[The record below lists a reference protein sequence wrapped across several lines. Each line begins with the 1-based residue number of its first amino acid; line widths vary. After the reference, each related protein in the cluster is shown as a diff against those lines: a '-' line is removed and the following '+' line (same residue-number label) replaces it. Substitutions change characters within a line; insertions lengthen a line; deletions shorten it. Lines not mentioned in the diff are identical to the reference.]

1 MRVDTSSAGPGGR
14 GPRWPRKVAGWIQG
28 HWLRLVAL
36 AVAGSIAGSAAV
48 VTDTLGAGY
57 AFSRVVA
64 HVELWLDPPPDRPTV
79 ATVEVTP
86 EPTDAPTLV
95 PATTVPGSPGATP
108 VGTVATPARLPVDV
122 NLVPDPNA
130 VFISEIKDVWCAP
143 AGTTIVLSILGHGTN
158 TTAFETHLAGQIGQW
173 DSWSDSH
180 DGGWGPA
187 AIALALGAYGV
198 PGYQVRAYT
207 TLASEMRDA
216 TLALTTTHEPVVLM
230 AWYGAHT
237 WVMTGYRA
245 SADPTI
251 FHNATISG
259 AYILDPW
266 YPRVSSIWGRS
277 AAPGVFHTMA
287 NLAVNVLPWRRPEGY
302 YPARDL
308 KFIAVVPTV
317 VAPPAG
323 AGQ

>member
-1 MRVDTSSAGPGGR
+1 MRVDTSSAGPGR
-14 GPRWPRKVAGWIQG
+14 GPRWPRRVGGWVRG
-28 HWLRLVAL
+28 HWMRLVAL
-36 AVAGSIAGSAAV
+36 VVACTLAGSAAI

-79 ATVEVTP
+79 ATEDVTP
-86 EPTDAPTLV
+86 EPTDTPTQV
-95 PATTVPGSPGATP
+95 PPTVSLAPGATP
-108 VGTVATPARLPVDV
+108 SPTATTPARAPVDV
-122 NLVPDPNA
+122 NLVSDPTA

-143 AGTTIVLSILGHGTN
+143 AGTTIVLSILRHGAN

-173 DSWSDSH
+173 DSRSDSL

-187 AIALALGAYGV
+187 AIAQALAAYGV
-198 PGYQVRAYT
+198 PGYRVRAYT
-207 TLASEMRDA
+207 TLAAEMRDA
-216 TLALTTTHEPVVLM
+216 TVALSTTHEPVVLM

-237 WVMTGYRA
+237 WVMSGYRA

-251 FHNATISG
+251 FHDATISG

-266 YPRVSSIWGRS
+266 YPRVSTIWGRS
-277 AAPGVFHTMA
+277 AAPGVFHSMA

-302 YPARDL
+302 YPSRDG
-308 KFIAVVPTV
+308 KFIAVVPTMA
-317 VAPPAG
+317 APPPAAG
-323 AGQ
+323 Y

>member
-1 MRVDTSSAGPGGR
+1 MRVTSSTAPGGL
-14 GPRWPRKVAGWIQG
+14 GHRWPRRVVSWIRG
-28 HWLRLVAL
+28 HWVRLVAL
-36 AVAGSIAGSAAV
+36 AMAGTIAGSAAV

-64 HVELWLDPPPDRPTV
+64 HVDLWLNPPPDRPTV
-79 ATVEVTP
+79 ATVDVTP
-86 EPTDAPTLV
+86 EPTDTPTAV
-95 PATTVPGSPGATP
+95 PASIPGSPGTTP
-108 VGTVATPARLPVDV
+108 TSTLATPARMPVDV
-122 NLVPDPNA
+122 NLVPDPDA

-143 AGTTIVLSILGHGTN
+143 AGTTIVLSILGHGAN

-180 DGGWGPA
+180 DGGWGPG
-187 AIALALGAYGV
+187 AISLALAAYGV

-207 TLASEMRDA
+207 TLASEIRDA

-251 FHNATISG
+251 FRDATISG

-266 YPRVSSIWGRS
+266 YPRVSTIWGRS

-308 KFIAVVPTV
+308 KFIAVVPTI
-317 VAPPAG
+317 AAGPPG

>member
-1 MRVDTSSAGPGGR
+1 MA
-14 GPRWPRKVAGWIQG
+14 A
-28 HWLRLVAL
+28 LCAALV
-36 AVAGSIAGSAAV
+36 GSGAI

-64 HVELWLDPPPDRPTV
+64 HVSLWLNPPPDRPTV

-86 EPTDAPTLV
+86 EPTEAPTV
-95 PATTVPGSPGATP
+95 AAPTAGGTTGATGGSGGAGGTPLATP
-108 VGTVATPARLPVDV
+108 VRVPVDV
-122 NLVPDPNA
+122 NLVTNPA
-130 VFISEIKDVWCAP
+130 AIFISEIKDVWCAP

-158 TTAFETHLAGQIGQW
+158 TNAFETHLAGQIGQW

-187 AIALALGAYGV
+187 AISLALAAYGV

-207 TLASEMRDA
+207 TLAAEIRDA
-216 TLALTTTHEPVVLM
+216 TVALTTTHEPVVLM

-251 FHNATISG
+251 FKNATISG
-259 AYILDPW
+259 AYIEDPW
-266 YPRVSSIWGRS
+266 YPR
-277 AAPGVFHTMA
+277 
-287 NLAVNVLPWRRPEGY
+287 
-302 YPARDL
+302 
-308 KFIAVVPTV
+308 
-317 VAPPAG
+317 
-323 AGQ
+323 

>member
-1 MRVDTSSAGPGGR
+1 MRAKTTTAAPVGTGR
-14 GPRWPRKVAGWIQG
+14 PWPRRLAAWVRR
-28 HWLRLVAL
+28 HWRRLVAL
-36 AVAGSIAGSAAV
+36 IVAGTVAGSAAI

-57 AFSRVVA
+57 AYSRVVA

-79 ATVEVTP
+79 ATVDVTA
-86 EPTDAPTLV
+86 EPTEAQTQA
-95 PATTVPGSPGATP
+95 PATVLVPGATP
-108 VGTVATPARLPVDV
+108 TPTPARVPVDV
-122 NLVPDPNA
+122 NLVTDPSA
-130 VFISEIKDVWCAP
+130 VFISEIKDIWCAP
-143 AGTTIVLSILGHGTN
+143 AGTTIVLSILGRGTN
-158 TTAFETHLAGQIGQW
+158 TIAFETHLAGQIGQW

-187 AIALALGAYGV
+187 AIALALAAYGV

-207 TLASEMRDA
+207 TLAAEMKDA
-216 TLALTTTHEPVVLM
+216 TLALARTHEPVVLM

-245 SADPTI
+245 SADPLI
-251 FHNATISG
+251 FRNATISG

-277 AAPGVFHTMA
+277 AAPGVFHSMA

-308 KFIAVVPTV
+308 KFIAVVPTLA
-317 VAPPAG
+317 APSTVPAG
-323 AGQ
+323 